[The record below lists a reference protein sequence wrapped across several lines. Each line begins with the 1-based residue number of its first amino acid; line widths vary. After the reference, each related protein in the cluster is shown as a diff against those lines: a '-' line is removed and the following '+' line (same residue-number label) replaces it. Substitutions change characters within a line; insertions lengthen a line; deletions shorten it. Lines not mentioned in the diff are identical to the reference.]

1 MPECASGSRLL
12 VVVVFLVIIFCHYEG
27 ISKLKRRRIRESSIC
42 RTRREGPLVL
52 SKSFVLLVGIS
63 QIFLLDNYVGLSTL
77 GVTDFILFFL
87 QLTPISD
94 YVSRSVYQPLYP
106 INNSCTTSAS
116 CGSV

>member
-27 ISKLKRRRIRESSIC
+27 ISIIC

-52 SKSFVLLVGIS
+52 SKSFVLLVVIS